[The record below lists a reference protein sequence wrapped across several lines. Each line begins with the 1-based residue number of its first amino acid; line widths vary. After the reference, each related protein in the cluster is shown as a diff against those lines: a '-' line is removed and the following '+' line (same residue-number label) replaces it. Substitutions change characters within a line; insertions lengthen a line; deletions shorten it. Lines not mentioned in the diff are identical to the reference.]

1 MRSSVRL
8 VAPVMCGVCHILG
21 APGASA
27 GRHGDQRSPVRTR
40 RCPATVRPR
49 PTGGDKPGRLPPWP
63 QAQSSEEGRVDAS
76 GSHRPRILRPEGGCM
91 RRLLV
96 PLLLLVALVAGGCG
110 KDGTTQNAAAP
121 EPKRIVSLSPTATE
135 MLFAI
140 GAGGQVVAV
149 DSNSNYPAEAP
160 KTELSAYQPNIE
172 AIAGYKPDLVV
183 YSDDPGELKAGL
195 DKLSIP
201 ALKQPAATRLQ
212 DTYAQLDQLG
222 KATGHVDEAGQ
233 LAATMRTEIEKI
245 AAADR
250 PARPLTYYHE
260 LDKNL
265 YSATSK
271 TFIGQLYD
279 QLGMKNIAD
288 AADKQ
293 ASGYPQLSAEYV
305 IKADPDLIF
314 LADTK
319 CCAQS
324 ARTVAARDGWDK
336 LTAVRTGGVVELDDD
351 VASRWGP
358 RVVDFLK
365 VVAAK
370 IQAVEAVGS

>member
-1 MRSSVRL
+1 VR
-8 VAPVMCGVCHILG
+8 
-21 APGASA
+21 
-27 GRHGDQRSPVRTR
+27 RH
-40 RCPATVRPR
+40 
-49 PTGGDKPGRLPPWP
+49 
-63 QAQSSEEGRVDAS
+63 
-76 GSHRPRILRPEGGCM
+76 
-91 RRLLV
+91 LV
-96 PLLLLVALVAGGCG
+96 PLLLLLALLAGGCG
-110 KDGTTQNAAAP
+110 QDGTTSGASAP
-121 EPKRIVSLSPTATE
+121 RPQRIVSLSPTATE

-160 KTELSAYQPNIE
+160 RTELSAYQPNIE

-201 ALKQPAATRLQ
+201 VLHQPAATRLD

-222 KATGHVDEAGQ
+222 RATGHEDEAGQ
-233 LAATMRTEIEKI
+233 VATTMRAEIEKI
-245 AAADR
+245 AASR
-250 PARPLTYYHE
+250 PERPLTYYHE

-288 AADKQ
+288 AADKEGT
-293 ASGYPQLSAEYV
+293 GYPQLSAEYV
-305 IKADPDLIF
+305 VKADPDLIF

-319 CCAQS
+319 CCGQS
-324 ARTVAARDGWDK
+324 ASTVAARDGWDQ
-336 LTAVRTGGVVELDDD
+336 LTAVKTGGVVELDDD

-365 VVAAK
+365 TVAAK
-370 IQAVEAVGS
+370 VQTLEAVGS

>member
-1 MRSSVRL
+1 
-8 VAPVMCGVCHILG
+8 
-21 APGASA
+21 
-27 GRHGDQRSPVRTR
+27 
-40 RCPATVRPR
+40 
-49 PTGGDKPGRLPPWP
+49 
-63 QAQSSEEGRVDAS
+63 
-76 GSHRPRILRPEGGCM
+76 M
-91 RRLLV
+91 RRFLV
-96 PLLLLVALVAGGCG
+96 PLMLLVALVVAGCG
-110 KDGTTQNAAAP
+110 QDGSTSDAAAP
-121 EPKRIVSLSPTATE
+121 AGQGAAFPVTLDSPGGKVVLDQRPERIVSMSPTATE

-149 DSNSNYPAEAP
+149 DSNSNYPEEAP
-160 KTELSAYQPNIE
+160 KTDLSAYEPNIE

-183 YSDDPGELKAGL
+183 YSDDPGELAAGL
-195 DKLSIP
+195 GKLGIP
-201 ALKQPAATRLQ
+201 ALQQPAAKVLD

-222 KATGHVDEAGQ
+222 QATGHVAEAGK
-233 LAATMRTEIEKI
+233 LTATMRAEIEKI
-245 AAADR
+245 AAAGR
-250 PARPLTYYHE
+250 PERPLTYYHE

-288 AADKQ
+288 AADMD

-305 IKADPDLIF
+305 IKADPDMIF

-319 CCAQS
+319 CCGQS
-324 ARTVAARDGWDK
+324 AKTVAARDGWDQ
-336 LTAVRTGGVVELDDD
+336 LAAVKSGGVVELDDD

-365 VVAAK
+365 TVAAK
-370 IQAVEAVGS
+370 VQTLEPVGS